1 MCVLIKRIQN
11 YLLGLVFGIA
21 AAALLIL
28 THNAYPPIGIVLALL
43 GFLALSIVVRGYLK
57 SRSTYVCYILGVVG
71 LIYVAATPRASE
83 FLIQGNTQGYL
94 LILGGPLAAI
104 FPLIKRAPTT

>member
-1 MCVLIKRIQN
+1 LIKRFQN
-11 YLLGLVFGIA
+11 YLVGLVFGIGA
-21 AAALLIL
+21 GALLIL

-57 SRSTYVCYILGVVG
+57 SRSTYVCYLLGVVG
-71 LIYVAATPRASE
+71 LIYLAATPRASE

-94 LILGGPLAAI
+94 LILGGPLAAL
-104 FPLIKRAPTT
+104 FPLIKKVPTK